1 MALQYSNQS
10 YQHQFTANSHS
21 LSVTIPS
28 GLTNAVMLIVK
39 DCNNDL
45 PWTTFND
52 LTVNGSTSG
61 VVSVGTSGNA
71 LAAVSLRAWVVVNP
85 TPGTYNVSAN
95 FSTSSANGGMLSV
108 DVFDLVD
115 QTTPIADFEAGSG
128 GSVASPL
135 GIASLTT
142 PTGGYALF
150 AARMMGGSSVTPN
163 VGTLINATNESARSY
178 LLNGTATNFSWSG
191 TSPTQASSIAIALT
205 PAAGGDTT
213 PPTITGPGGSTGSTS
228 AVSIAEN
235 TTAVH
240 TFTANESVTWSLN
253 GGVDAARF
261 TINSSTG
268 ALAFSSAPDFEA
280 PNDSD
285 TNNTYVVVVRAT
297 DTATPTP
304 NTTNQTV
311 TVTVTNVADTAGSYV
326 ISDFVNASGP
336 PHLSGL
342 TIDWLTFQRI
352 SDGVQVLIRTNQVTN
367 GSADLAG
374 SHINL
379 VPGTAYIATG
389 WDTAGTVSFRQFV
402 TAT

>member
-1 MALQYSNQS
+1 MALRYSNQS

-21 LSVTIPS
+21 LSVTIPA

-52 LTVNGSTSG
+52 LTVNGSTTG
-61 VVSVGTSGNA
+61 VVSVGTSGSA

-85 TPGTYNVSAN
+85 TPGTYNVAAN

-115 QTTPIADFEAGSG
+115 QTTPVADFKAGSG

-135 GIASLTT
+135 GIAPLTT
-142 PTGGYALF
+142 PAGGYALF

-178 LLNGTATNFSWSG
+178 LLDGTATNFSWSG
-191 TSPTQASSIAIALT
+191 TNPTQASSIAIALT
-205 PAAGGDTT
+205 PAAGGGDTT
-213 PPTITGPGGSTGSTS
+213 APTITGPGGSTGAASS
-228 AVSIAEN
+228 VGVAEN
-235 TTAVH
+235 TTAVF
-240 TFTANESVTWSLN
+240 TMTANETVTWDLN
-253 GGVDAARF
+253 GGADVARF
-261 TINSSTG
+261 TINSG
-268 ALAFSSAPDFEA
+268 GNLAFVAAPDFEA

-285 TNNTYVVVVRAT
+285 TNNSYVVGVRAT
-297 DTATPTP
+297 DTAG
-304 NTTNQTV
+304 NATTQTV
-311 TVTVTNVADTAGSYV
+311 TVTVTDVADTAGSYV
-326 ISDFVNASGP
+326 IPGFTNASGTAQV
-336 PHLSGL
+336 GL
-342 TIDWLTFQRI
+342 TVNWLTFTRV

-367 GSADLAG
+367 GAGALAG
-374 SHINL
+374 SHASL

-389 WDTAGTVSFRQFV
+389 WNTAGTASFRQFV